1 MATVVCIL
9 DRDDW
14 QANADNIVVA
24 DPERRLLTWVPRDLW
39 CPALGDRVNA
49 AFARGGHE
57 KLLAALAELGLRV
70 SHSLCLRRRAAEKA
84 LAGLS
89 IVVPVPAPLD
99 MLYPLEPRLPIQK
112 GHKIV
117 SFRPPEER
125 LEGERI
131 HQWIGARR
139 VLQGPSG
146 DLARIARQQ
155 VFVRRLLE
163 EKFDFAAVLAEADD
177 LRLSSPAALAEL
189 GAVRPGWR
197 MAALDAVRPALIAGK
212 EVLLRKRGLERW
224 LAATVPGRFVVA
236 VLKRLRDGLLGSVLV
251 VPSFGLRPP
260 RHRVRLLAVLAARDE
275 EAYLPGFLAN
285 VAPHV
290 DGIVALDDGS
300 RDGSARLLR
309 EHPAVLEVLPV
320 PVGRPAW
327 DEVGNFRRLQAAA
340 LRRGAQWII
349 ALDADERLESDF
361 RARAERVI
369 RRCRRLGLGAVT
381 VRMRELWDAPDT
393 YRCDGPWG
401 RKRVPRLF
409 AALPDHR
416 FDYRPLHG
424 VKAPLQARVAGR
436 FIAAD
441 LEVYHLRT
449 LSRESRQARRDRY
462 QALDPDSRWQ
472 PGIGYDYLTDER
484 GLRLRRV
491 AERRRF
497 REDGHVGLA

>member
-14 QANADNIVVA
+14 QANTDNIVVA
-24 DPERRLLTWVPRDLW
+24 DPARRLLTWVPRDLW
-39 CPALGDRVNA
+39 CPALNDRVNT

-57 KLLAALAELGLRV
+57 MLLAALAELGLRV
-70 SHSLCLRRRAAEKA
+70 SHSLCLRRRAAERA

-89 IVVPVPAPLD
+89 ITVPVPAPLD
-99 MLYPLEPRLPIQK
+99 MVYPLAPRTAVED

-117 SFRPPEER
+117 SFRPPAER
-125 LEGERI
+125 LQGERV

-139 VLQGPSG
+139 VLLGPSG

-163 EKFDFAAVLAEADD
+163 ERFDFAAALAEADD
-177 LRLSSPAALAEL
+177 QRLSSPAALAEL
-189 GAVRPGWR
+189 EAVRAGWR

-224 LAATVPGRFVVA
+224 LAATGPGRFAAA
-236 VLKRLRDGLLGSVLV
+236 VLKRLRDWLLGRVLV
-251 VPSFGLRPP
+251 IPSCGVFAPGR
-260 RHRVRLLAVLAARDE
+260 RVRLLAVLAVRDE
-275 EAYLPGFLAN
+275 EKYLPGFLAN

-300 RDGSARLLR
+300 RDGSVRLLR
-309 EHPAVLEVLPV
+309 AHPAVLEVLTV
-320 PVGRPAW
+320 PADRPAW
-327 DEVGNFRRLQAAA
+327 DEAGNFRRLQAAA
-340 LRRGAQWII
+340 LRHGGQWLV
-349 ALDADERLESDF
+349 ALDADERVERDF
-361 RARAERVI
+361 RSRAERVI

-381 VRMRELWDAPDT
+381 LRLRELWGTPDT

-416 FDYRPLHG
+416 FDPRPLHS
-424 VKAPLQARVAGR
+424 VKAPLQARVLGA
-436 FIAAD
+436 FAAAD
-441 LEVYHLRT
+441 LEIYHLRT
-449 LSRESRQARRDRY
+449 LDREGRAARRDRY
-462 QALDPDSRWQ
+462 QVLDPDARWQ
-472 PGIGYDYLTDER
+472 PGIGYDYLIDER